1 MYRRTVL
8 AFPAAFLLR
17 PASAQSPGK
26 ALTAALASPPSSL
39 DPHFYNGAQ
48 NNTIS
53 MHLYD
58 RLTELTADTKLAP
71 GLATSWQTVE
81 DDVWEFKLRPGVQW
95 HDGQAFT
102 ADDVA
107 FTVERIPNVPNSPG
121 GFNGYIGG
129 IEKVEVVD
137 PLTVRFHMRA
147 PAPNFPADMALTH
160 IISRHA
166 GEGAS
171 TADFNSGK
179 AAIGTGPYRLVS
191 YTPGDRVELA
201 RNDAWWGEKQPWERA
216 TLRVVVN
223 AAGRVASLL
232 SGDFDVIE
240 AVPAASLD
248 TLQREQRS
256 SVTHCSGLRAM
267 FLQPNYS
274 RTGPSPFILDNA
286 GNQLPRNPMLD
297 LRVRQAL
304 SIAVDRKAL
313 ADRLMH
319 GMATPTAQWMPPGTF
334 GYAPSIEVPDADSEH
349 ARRLITE
356 AGFPDGFRL
365 TLHAS
370 NDRYPNDAA
379 TAQAVAQM
387 WTRVGVKTQVEA
399 LPGAMYVSRGAKQEY
414 AIGLWGWSSAQGEAG
429 ALLVAFLMSYNAA
442 RGEGPNNHGRYSNP
456 QLDGLARKA
465 LSTLDDAERER
476 LLIQAVEMAMG
487 DAAIVPLYLHD
498 NFWATKKGVTYT
510 PRMDQ
515 KMLITHARPA

>member
-1 MYRRTVL
+1 MQRRTAL
-8 AFPAAFLLR
+8 ALPAAFLVR
-17 PASAQSPGK
+17 PAWAQVQGRV
-26 ALTAALASPPSSL
+26 LTAALSSPPSSL

-53 MHLYD
+53 MHIYD

-71 GLATSWQTVE
+71 GLATSWRTVE
-81 DDVWEFKLRPGVQW
+81 DTVWEFRLRPGVLW

-107 FTVERIPNVPNSPG
+107 FTIERIPNVPNSPG

-129 IEKVEVVD
+129 IQRVEVVD

-147 PAPNFPADMALTH
+147 PAPNFPTDMALTH

-166 GEGAS
+166 ATGAT

-179 AAIGTGPYRLVS
+179 AAIGTGPYRLDS
-191 YTPGDRVELA
+191 YTPGDRVELS
-201 RNDAWWGEKQPWERA
+201 RNDSWWGERQPWEQVM
-216 TLRVVVN
+216 LRVVVSS
-223 AAGRVASLL
+223 AGRAASLL
-232 SGDFDVIE
+232 SGDYDLIE

-248 TLQREQRS
+248 TLRRDPKV
-256 SVTHCSGLRAM
+256 SVAHCSGLRAM
-267 FLQPNYS
+267 FLQPVYS

-286 GNQLPRNPMLD
+286 GSPLPNNPLLD

-304 SIAVDRKAL
+304 SIAIDRKAL
-313 ADRLMH
+313 AERLMH

-334 GYAPSIEVPDADSEH
+334 GYAPSIAVPAADPQR
-349 ARRLITE
+349 ARRLLAD
-356 AGFPDGFRL
+356 AGFADGFRL

-387 WTRVGVKTQVEA
+387 WTRIGVKTQVEA

-414 AIGLWGWSSAQGEAG
+414 AISLWGWSSAQGEAG
-429 ALLVAFLMSYNAA
+429 AVLVAILMSYNAA

-456 QLDGLARKA
+456 ALDELTRRA
-465 LSTLDDAERER
+465 LSTLDDAQRER

-487 DAAIVPLYLHD
+487 DAAIMPLYLHD
-498 NFWATKKGVTYT
+498 NFWASTKSVSYT

-515 KMLITHARPA
+515 KMLATHARPA